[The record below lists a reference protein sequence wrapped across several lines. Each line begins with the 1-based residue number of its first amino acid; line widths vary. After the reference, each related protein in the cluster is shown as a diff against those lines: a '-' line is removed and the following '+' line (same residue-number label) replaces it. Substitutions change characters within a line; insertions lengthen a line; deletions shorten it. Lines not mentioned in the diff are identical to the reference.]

1 MRTIDPTRRR
11 SQPLHPPAP
20 GRPMLAIV
28 VAAVLAAPWGARAQG
43 QRTIEQMLSP
53 GFPYELVSARGAD
66 RIAWIEYERGAR
78 NVYTAIP
85 PDFTPVRL
93 TNFLED
99 DGIDLTE
106 LSITD
111 DGALVTF
118 VRGHDPNRD
127 GWIANPASD
136 PRGGARAVWAAAT
149 SGGNAWRVADVRDY
163 ALSPDGR
170 WIAYA
175 GDGQILRAPIGSGL
189 RSNEATG
196 EPFFRAFGDNSDPT
210 WSPEGSRVAFVSRRE
225 DHAFIGVYDAR
236 SPSVTYL
243 APGVDRDS
251 SPTWSPD
258 GTRIAYLRRPGLA
271 FGAEPSSGRFGGRGR
286 RAQSSSADSAN
297 GPPPGLFEST
307 FRGGHEL
314 EIWVADAATGEGSR
328 LWAAPPDDEG
338 FNQIRQIRWAGDHI
352 VFEAE
357 PGNWRHWFSI
367 SLQSPE
373 ATPKELTPGEGIV
386 EQVAFSPDGSVLF
399 YASNVDDIDHRDLWS
414 VPVAGGRAR
423 RLTEGTGIETYPAAL
438 ASGNQVAAL
447 YADAKRP
454 QSVAVVPARGGRAR
468 VITSLPEDFP
478 TDAHVIPQNVTLRAP
493 DGLEYHN
500 QLFLP
505 PDIRPGERRPAV
517 IFIHGGSRRQMLLG
531 YHYMHFYHMAYAINQ
546 YLAAEG
552 YVVMSVNYRSGIG
565 YGRQFREAPGR
576 GREGNTEYQDILA
589 AGKYL
594 QSRPDVDPDR
604 VGLWGLS
611 YGGIL
616 TAQALARNSD
626 VFRAGVD
633 MAGVHLYGDPT
644 DRESVAYQSSA
655 IAAID
660 SWTSPVLL
668 IHGDDDRNV
677 DFSQTVGL
685 VQLLRQRDVPFE
697 LIVFP
702 DDVHDSLLFR
712 RWLTAFGATED
723 FLRRRLWNA
732 GDRVTEEAG
741 RPPVGPSPDR

>member
-1 MRTIDPTRRR
+1 MRTTDPTPRPPT
-11 SQPLHPPAP
+11 PLHPRVP
-20 GRPMLAIV
+20 GRPLLAL
-28 VAAVLAAPWGARAQG
+28 VAAGVFVAPCGARAQADF
-43 QRTIEQMLSP
+43 TIEQVLSP

-66 RIAWIEYERGAR
+66 RIAWIEYERGMR
-78 NVYTAIP
+78 NVYTATP

-93 TNFLED
+93 TSFLED

-118 VRGHDPNRD
+118 VRGHDPNRA
-127 GWIANPASD
+127 GWIANPTSD
-136 PRGGARAVWAAAT
+136 PRGGERAVWAVAT

-170 WIAYA
+170 WIAYVR
-175 GDGQILRAPIGSGL
+175 DGQILRAPIGSGL
-189 RSNEATG
+189 RPTEPTG
-196 EPFFRAFGDNSDPT
+196 EPFFRTFGDNAGPT
-210 WSPEGSRVAFVSRRE
+210 WSPDGSRVAFVSRRE

-236 SPSVTYL
+236 SPAIIYM

-271 FGAEPSSGRFGGRGR
+271 FGAEPSTGRFGGGGR
-286 RAQSSSADSAN
+286 RAEASAGDSTNA
-297 GPPPGLFEST
+297 PPAGLFESK

-314 EIWVADAATGEGSR
+314 EIWIADATTGEGSR
-328 LWAAPPDDEG
+328 LWAAPPDDRG
-338 FNQIRQIRWAGDHI
+338 FNEIRQIHWVGDHI
-352 VFEAE
+352 LFEAE

-367 SLQSPE
+367 GVQSAE
-373 ATPKELTPGEGIV
+373 ATPTELTPGEGMV
-386 EQVAFSPDGSVLF
+386 EQVAFSSDGSTLF

-414 VPVAGGRAR
+414 VPVSGGRAH
-423 RLTEGTGIETYPAAL
+423 RLTEGGGIETYPAVL
-438 ASGNQVAAL
+438 ASGDRVALL

-454 QSVAVVPARGGRAR
+454 QSVAVVPARGGEAQ
-468 VITSLPEDFP
+468 VITSLPDEFP
-478 TDAHVIPQNVTLRAP
+478 TIAHVVPEDVTLSAP

-505 PDIRPGERRPAV
+505 PDLRAGEQRPAV

-546 YLAAEG
+546 YLASEG

-565 YGRQFREAPGR
+565 YGREFRDAPGR

-594 QSRPDVDPDR
+594 QARPDVDPDR

-633 MAGVHLYGDPT
+633 MAGVHLYGEPT

-685 VQLLRQRDVPFE
+685 VQLLRQRDIPFE

-712 RWLTAFGATED
+712 RWLTAFGATDD
-723 FLRRRLWNA
+723 FLKRRLWNA
-732 GDRVTEEAG
+732 GDRVTNEAG
-741 RPPVGPSPDR
+741 RPPADPSRDR